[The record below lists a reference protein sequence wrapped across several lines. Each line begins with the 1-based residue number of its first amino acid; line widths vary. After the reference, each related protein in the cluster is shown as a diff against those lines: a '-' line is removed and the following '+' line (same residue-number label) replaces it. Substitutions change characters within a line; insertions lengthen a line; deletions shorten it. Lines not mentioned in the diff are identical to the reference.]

1 MDSANEPLPP
11 QKVEDGMDMSSSR
24 STDNVSSSNIDADTS
39 QDAMDT
45 SDFPTKGALAL
56 IVLALLLAMFTN
68 NLDTTI
74 IATAIPR
81 ITDEFHALDEVGWYG
96 SAFFLTT
103 AAFESM
109 WGKGYKYLALKPTF
123 LVALFI
129 FELGS
134 LICGV
139 AKSSTALIVGR
150 AIAGVGAAGAG
161 SGAFTIIAFTAPPR
175 HRPAYM
181 GVMGATYAVAAFV
194 GPLLGGIFT
203 ERLSWRW
210 CFYINLPIGGVA
222 AAIIFFT
229 FKTPAAARPM
239 PATWK
244 EILLQMD
251 LAGVILILASTICYL
266 LALQWGGAKK
276 PWSDS
281 TVIGTLVGFI
291 VLAITFVINEGY
303 MGSRALLQP
312 QLLLQRRI
320 WTSCA
325 FVFFIS
331 GGYFA
336 LVYYLPIYFQSIQN
350 ADPFQSGIRNLPII
364 FGAAI
369 FSILSGFIVS
379 ASGVWVP
386 LIAGGAAVGTVACG
400 LIYTFNINTPSS
412 QWIGYQALT
421 GMSVGLT
428 LQIPMMANQAAVKP
442 EDISSISAITLFF
455 QILGGAFF
463 VSAAQSA
470 FSNKLISRLATTAPG
485 LDPSRILAVGATD
498 LRKAFPATQIPGIL
512 LAYMD
517 GLKVAYALV
526 VALVGISFLFALMP
540 RWEKLQS
547 GAEEQQQHSKE
558 QSPA

>member
-1 MDSANEPLPP
+1 MDSANAPLSSMPLAE
-11 QKVEDGMDMSSSR
+11 KVEDPADLSSNGS
-24 STDNVSSSNIDADTS
+24 SENVSSSSIEAD
-39 QDAMDT
+39 QMDT
-45 SDFPTKGALAL
+45 TDFPTRGALAL

-81 ITDEFHALDEVGWYG
+81 ITDEFHALDQVGWYG

-103 AAFESM
+103 ASFQST

-150 AIAGVGAAGAG
+150 AIAGVGASGAS

-181 GVMGATYAVAAFV
+181 GVMGATYALAAFL

-210 CFYINLPIGGVA
+210 CFYINLPLGGVS

-229 FKTPAAARPM
+229 FTTPSAARPT

-251 LAGVILILASTICYL
+251 VVGTFLIMASTVCYL
-266 LALQWGGAKK
+266 LALQWGGSTK

-281 TVIGTLVGFI
+281 TVIGTLIGF
-291 VLAITFVINEGY
+291 VLLAIAFVVNEIY
-303 MGSRALLQP
+303 MGSRSLLIP
-312 QLLLQRRI
+312 RLLAQRRI

-325 FVFFIS
+325 FIFFIS

-336 LVYYLPIYFQSIQN
+336 LVYYLPIYFQAVQN
-350 ADPFQSGIRNLPII
+350 ADPFESGIRNLPII

-369 FSILSGFIVS
+369 FSILSGFLVS
-379 ASGVWVP
+379 AFGVWVP
-386 LIAGGAAVGTVACG
+386 LLAGGAAVGTVGCG
-400 LIYTFNINTPSS
+400 LLYTFNVNTPSS

-421 GMSVGLT
+421 GMSLGLT
-428 LQIPMMANQAAVKP
+428 LQIPMMANQAAVGP

-463 VSAAQSA
+463 ISAAQSA
-470 FSNKLISRLATTAPG
+470 FANKLITSLATTAPN
-485 LDPSRILAVGATD
+485 LDPRLVLSVGATD
-498 LRKAFPATQIPGIL
+498 LRKVFSAAQIPGIL
-512 LAYMD
+512 AAYMD

-526 VALVGISFLFALMP
+526 VALVGISFVFALMP
-540 RWEKLQS
+540 RWERLQ
-547 GAEEQQQHSKE
+547 AEERQKIKE
-558 QSPA
+558 ASTA

>member
-1 MDSANEPLPP
+1 
-11 QKVEDGMDMSSSR
+11 MSSDESR
-24 STDNVSSSNIDADTS
+24 ENVSSSSIEADPPP
-39 QDAMDT
+39 DAMDT
-45 SDFPTKGALAL
+45 SDFPTRGALAL

-81 ITDEFHALDEVGWYG
+81 ITDEFHALDQVGWYG

-103 AAFESM
+103 ASFQST

-139 AKSSTALIVGR
+139 AKSSTTLIVGR
-150 AIAGVGAAGAG
+150 AIAGVGASGAG

-181 GVMGATYAVAAFV
+181 GVMGATYALAAFL

-210 CFYINLPIGGVA
+210 CFYINLPLGAVS

-229 FKTPAAARPM
+229 FKAPAAARPA

-251 LAGVILILASTICYL
+251 LVGTVLIMASTVCYL
-266 LALQWGGAKK
+266 LALQWGGTTK

-291 VLAITFVINEGY
+291 LLAIAFVINEVR
-303 MGSRALLQP
+303 MGDRALLLP
-312 QLLLQRRI
+312 RLMVRRRI

-325 FVFFIS
+325 FIFFIS

-369 FSILSGFIVS
+369 FSILSGFLVS
-379 ASGVWVP
+379 GFGVWVP
-386 LIAGGAAVGTVACG
+386 LVAGGAAVGTVGCG
-400 LIYTFNINTPSS
+400 LLYTFNINTPSS

-421 GMSVGLT
+421 GMSLGLT
-428 LQIPMMANQAAVKP
+428 LQIPMMANQAAVGP

-470 FSNKLISRLATTAPG
+470 FANKLVTSLAATAPT
-485 LDPSRILAVGATD
+485 LDPRLVLGVGATD
-498 LRKAFPATQIPGIL
+498 LRRAFPPEQIPGIL
-512 LAYMD
+512 AAYMD

-526 VALVGISFLFALMP
+526 VALVGLSFIFALMP
-540 RWEKLQS
+540 RWEKLQP
-547 GAEEQQQHSKE
+547 AERQSKE
-558 QSPA
+558 QSAA

>member
-1 MDSANEPLPP
+1 
-11 QKVEDGMDMSSSR
+11 
-24 STDNVSSSNIDADTS
+24 
-39 QDAMDT
+39 MDT
-45 SDFPTKGALAL
+45 SDFPTKGPLAL
-56 IVLALLLAMFTN
+56 IVLALILVMFTN

-81 ITDEFHALDEVGWYG
+81 ITDEFHAIDQVGWYG

-103 AAFESM
+103 ASFQST
-109 WGKGYKYLALKPTF
+109 WGKGFKYLPLKSTF
-123 LVALFI
+123 LIALFI

-134 LICGV
+134 LICGI

-150 AIAGVGAAGAG
+150 AVAGSGAAGTA

-181 GVMGATYAVAAFV
+181 GVMGATYALAAFL

-210 CFYINLPIGGVA
+210 CFYINLPIGGVSA
-222 AAIIFFT
+222 VIIFLT
-229 FKTPAAARPM
+229 FKTPAAARPV

-251 LAGVILILASTICYL
+251 LIGTSLIMASTICYL
-266 LALQWGGAKK
+266 LALQWGGASK

-291 VLAITFVINEGY
+291 LLVIAFVITENY

-312 QLLLQRRI
+312 QLLRKRRI

-325 FVFFIS
+325 YIFFIS

-350 ADPFQSGIRNLPII
+350 ADPFQSGIRNLPLI

-369 FSILSGFIVS
+369 FSILSGFLVS
-379 ASGVWVP
+379 AFGVWVP
-386 LIAGGAAVGTVACG
+386 LIVGGAAVGTVGCG
-400 LIYTFNINTPSS
+400 LLYTFNINTPSS

-421 GMSVGLT
+421 GMSVGFT
-428 LQIPMMANQAAVKP
+428 MQIPMMANQAAVSP
-442 EDISSISAITLFF
+442 DEISSISAITLFF
-455 QILGGAFF
+455 QILGGAYFI
-463 VSAAQSA
+463 SAAQSA
-470 FSNKLISRLATTAPG
+470 FSNKLISRLAATAPD
-485 LDPSRILAVGATD
+485 LDPHVVLKVGATD
-498 LRKAFPATQIPGIL
+498 LRKVFPASQIPGIL
-512 LAYMD
+512 AAYMD

-526 VALVGISFLFALMP
+526 VALVGISFVISLML
-540 RWEKLQS
+540 RWEKLQPR
-547 GAEEQQQHSKE
+547 APEQQSKE
-558 QSPA
+558 KSTA